1 MDERDAYE
9 VLQVH
14 PKADAVVVRAAYRAL
29 AAIYHPDR
37 DGSQAGTRRMGELN
51 AAYDKVRSPDR
62 RTLYDRTRTQRSST
76 SSPIITPPPGSAA
89 ERGPTNGHAGVVD
102 FGRYTGWTIQQLAH
116 QDPDYLRWL
125 SRHSSGMRYRAE
137 IETALRETSSAT
149 DPFRS
154 GRAR

>member
-14 PKADAVVVRAAYRAL
+14 PKADAVVIRAAYRAL

-62 RTLYDRTRTQRSST
+62 RTLYDRTRTQRSSPSGGRPQSR
-76 SSPIITPPPGSAA
+76 SSRNRQPAVLVGCSLL
-89 ERGPTNGHAGVVD
+89 AG
-102 FGRYTGWTIQQLAH
+102 
-116 QDPDYLRWL
+116 
-125 SRHSSGMRYRAE
+125 
-137 IETALRETSSAT
+137 ALVSHT
-149 DPFRS
+149 
-154 GRAR
+154 